1 MIDDVFAEQAHEP
14 LLDLGEETNESDNL
28 IILCNLD
35 IVVIKSLSKIISTN
49 FLFIKRDCMNMIV
62 EMHSGFLVGISCLGI
77 WLGIFLEN
85 NCGMSYS

>member
-35 IVVIKSLSKIISTN
+35 IVVIKSLS
-49 FLFIKRDCMNMIV
+49 
-62 EMHSGFLVGISCLGI
+62 
-77 WLGIFLEN
+77 
-85 NCGMSYS
+85 